1 MQQGSDGKESAWN
14 LGDLG
19 SISGSGRSPREGN
32 DNQLQYSVP
41 ENPMDGRT
49 WSTVH
54 GVAKESDTTEWLT
67 LSLMKLKAHCL
78 GDNKSP
84 LWNRSCTCS

>member
-1 MQQGSDGKESAWN
+1 MQKIYLIVILDFPGGSDVKASAYN
-14 LGDLG
+14 VGDLG

-54 GVAKESDTTEWLT
+54 GVAKESDTTE
-67 LSLMKLKAHCL
+67 
-78 GDNKSP
+78 
-84 LWNRSCTCS
+84 